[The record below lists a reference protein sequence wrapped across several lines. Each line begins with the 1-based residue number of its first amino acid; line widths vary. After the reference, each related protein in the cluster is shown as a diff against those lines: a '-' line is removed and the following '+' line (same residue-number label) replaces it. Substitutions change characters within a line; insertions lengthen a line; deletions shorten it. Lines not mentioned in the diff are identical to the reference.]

1 MAFTKLEPKSV
12 NTSATFT
19 FANVNITGNL
29 DVTQGINLGPVGNVS
44 ISGGTAGQVLST
56 DGTGNL
62 SWADGGVG
70 GGQIVTG
77 FTGITKDTFT
87 ADGSTVNFTLS
98 VTPDN
103 RDYVSVN
110 IDGITQQDA
119 AYNVN
124 DNVITFTGTPLNGE
138 VIEVTTYLAHGL
150 TVAGS
155 NTQVQ
160 YNNNGNTGASPN
172 FTFNSSTGVLQASF
186 LKGDGYQI
194 GNIRAANIYGEIPS
208 SHMAGTV
215 FMNAQPNITSV
226 GTLTDLNVTGNVTA
240 AKFIG
245 DGSGLTGVTAGVA
258 APAGAN
264 TQVQFN
270 DNGTTAGNSALTF
283 NKTTGT
289 LSATKFV
296 GDGSLLTGVVSDLTG
311 YATQTYVNTQISNLV
326 DAAPTTLNTL
336 NELAAALGDDAN
348 FSTTVT
354 NTLANKLNSNAF
366 TYANITGKPTLST
379 VATSGSYNDLLNK
392 PTLFD
397 GTYANLTGKPTLFDG
412 TYANLTGKPTLA
424 TVATSGSYN
433 DLTNK
438 PTIFSGSY
446 TDLTNK
452 PTLFDGTYAN
462 LTGKPTLSTVATSGS
477 YNDLTSKPTL
487 FDGTYANLTGKPT
500 LFSGS
505 YTDLTNKPTLFDGT
519 YANLTGKPTIPTDV
533 SNLTDT
539 NNLLGAGALSQLD
552 DVVLNINTLTTG
564 QVLKYDGTNWVN
576 ATDATSGTGGGGG
589 VTSYIDLTDKP
600 FIPYDVSELTDTTNL
615 LISSY
620 NDLTDKPV
628 LGTAAATDATAYA
641 TAAQGSKADTALQ
654 AADLIGYATES
665 YVTSAISAI
674 PPTDLTGY
682 ATESYVTSAI
692 SDIPPTDLTNYTTKT
707 YVDSAIAAIPG
718 TDLTGYAT
726 ETYVTSAIA
735 AIPGTDL
742 TGYATQL
749 YVDNAISAI
758 PTTDLT
764 GYATESFVTSQGY
777 LTSSSLT
784 NYTTKTY
791 VDSAI
796 AAIPGADLTGYA
808 TETFVTTRGYLTSTD
823 LTGYATEN
831 YVDTAIAS
839 VPGADLTGYA
849 TETYVNTQISN
860 LVDTA
865 PAALNTLNEL
875 AAALGDDPNFATT
888 IATSI
893 GTKLATADFSTTA
906 NTWLGTKT
914 TSNLAEG
921 TNLYYTVARA
931 NSAIN
936 TRVNKAFVDALG
948 VTAATVSTNAQPNIT
963 SVGVLTGLTV
973 SGLVTTT
980 GTGIKTGNILDTSG
994 TLAITTHYNNEPG
1007 SVGMTANLNVTD
1019 TVTAAN
1025 FVGNGSQL
1033 TGMYSNTNVSS
1044 FLPTYTGVVKAGSI
1058 KTDNL
1063 LYANGDPWTLGGGT
1077 ATGDGSSLFDLNAA
1091 NVTGTFN
1098 SLNVLDAGN
1107 INIGGGTAGQL
1118 LTVDEV
1124 GNLLW
1129 IDPQQGGSGGS
1140 YLINGNS
1147 NIYIQPNSDIS
1158 FAVAGLA
1165 DTLVMSTTTMT
1176 YTGNIVSGSGTG
1188 GNIAGAN
1195 VITANT
1201 VISLQLQGN
1210 GSSISDINAANVTGQ
1225 VSNALVSGTVYTNA
1239 QPNITSVGTLVD
1251 LAVTGNV
1258 TAGHLKGEAG
1268 NISNVN
1274 GANVYG
1280 TVGTATNA
1288 GTVTTGAQPN
1298 ITSTGTLS
1306 NLTVSGNVNVSG
1318 ANISLGTAANLHI
1331 LGGQPGYA
1339 LTTDGTGNLGW
1350 SAISG
1355 TSGGTA
1361 ISKNYYWQGTVQ
1373 VNTGTQRLYMP
1384 SAGTLTKFYMN
1395 LGTAGTTDTS
1405 ISIKKNG
1412 TEIRTATLTSGVAS
1426 LMTIAGDS
1434 LAAND
1439 YLTVDITVAGASAVD
1454 LYVTFLLTI

>member
-98 VTPDN
+98 TTPDS
-103 RDYVSVN
+103 RDYVAVN

-119 AYNVN
+119 AYNVT
-124 DNVITFTGTPLNGE
+124 DNILTFTGTPLSGE

-194 GNIRAANIYGEIPS
+194 GNIRAANIYGEVPS

-226 GTLTDLNVTGNVTA
+226 GTLTELNVTGNVTA

-270 DNGTTAGNSALTF
+270 DNGTTAGNSAFTF

-379 VATSGSYNDLLNK
+379 VATSGSYTDLLNK
-392 PTLFD
+392 PTLFDGTYANLTGKPTLFDGTYANLTGKPTLFDGTYANLTGKPSLATVATSGSYNDLTNKPTIPD

-438 PTIFSGSY
+438 PTI
-446 TDLTNK
+446 
-452 PTLFDGTYAN
+452 
-462 LTGKPTLSTVATSGS
+462 
-477 YNDLTSKPTL
+477 
-487 FDGTYANLTGKPT
+487 
-500 LFSGS
+500 
-505 YTDLTNKPTLFDGT
+505 
-519 YANLTGKPTIPTDV
+519 PTDI
-533 SNLTDT
+533 SSLTDT
-539 NNLLGAGALSQLD
+539 NNLLGASALDGLT
-552 DVVLNINTLTTG
+552 DVVINSGTLTTG

-576 ATDATSGTGGGGG
+576 GTDATSGTGGGGG

-620 NDLTDKPV
+620 NELTDKPV

-641 TAAQGSKADTALQ
+641 TAAQGTKADSALQ
-654 AADLIGYATES
+654 PGA
-665 YVTSAISAI
+665 
-674 PPTDLTGY
+674 LTGY
-682 ATESYVTSAI
+682 ATETYVTSAI
-692 SDIPPTDLTNYTTKT
+692 AAIPPTDLTNYTTKT
-707 YVDSAIAAIPG
+707 YVDGAIAAIPG

-764 GYATESFVTSQGY
+764 GYATETFVTTQGY
-777 LTSSSLT
+777 LTSSNLT

-796 AAIPGADLTGYA
+796 AAIPTTDLTGYA
-808 TETFVTTRGYLTSTD
+808 TESFVTTRGYLTSTD
-823 LTGYATEN
+823 LTGYATQT

-849 TETYVNTQISN
+849 TQTYVNTQISN

-875 AAALGDDPNFATT
+875 ASALGNDPSFATT

-914 TSNLAEG
+914 TSNVAEG

-931 NSAIN
+931 NTAISA
-936 TRVNKAFVDALG
+936 RVNKAFVDALG

-973 SGLVTTT
+973 TGLVTTT
-980 GTGIKTGNILDTSG
+980 GTGIKTGNIIDTSG

-1007 SVGMTANLNVTD
+1007 SVGMSANLNVTD

-1077 ATGDGSSLFDLNAA
+1077 ATGDGAALFGLNAA

-1118 LTVDEV
+1118 LTVDSV

-1158 FAVAGLA
+1158 FAVSGVA
-1165 DTLVMSTTTMT
+1165 DTLVMSPTTMT

-1201 VISLQLQGN
+1201 IISLQIQGN
-1210 GSSISDINAANVTGQ
+1210 GSSISDINGANVAGQ

-1258 TAGHLKGEAG
+1258 TAGHLTGEAG

-1280 TVGTATNA
+1280 TVGAATVA

-1306 NLTVSGNVNVSG
+1306 NLTVNGNVYVSG

-1384 SAGTLTKFYMN
+1384 SAATLTKFYMN
-1395 LGTAGTTDTS
+1395 LGTAGTTDTT

-1412 TEIRTATLTSGVAS
+1412 TQIRTATLTSGNSS